1 MKLGSSVDYNH
12 AGQQSR
18 SHRRFERRAHGD
30 DDPFDGLGG
39 TLAHAFFP
47 VYGGDVHFD
56 DDEDWT
62 GRTWLWLCAV
72 SKMRY
77 YG

>member
-12 AGQQSR
+12 AGAA
-18 SHRRFERRAHGD
+18 SHGHTGRFERRAHGD

-62 GRTWLWLCAV
+62 GKTWLCAV

>member
-1 MKLGSSVDYNH
+1 MVCALP
-12 AGQQSR
+12 
-18 SHRRFERRAHGD
+18 RFEKRAHGD

-56 DDEDWT
+56 DEEVDCSLAGEE
-62 GRTWLWLCAV
+62 RVEL
-72 SKMRY
+72 
-77 YG
+77 

>member
-1 MKLGSSVDYNH
+1 MYCTIDLTVYFYRGYHNDGY
-12 AGQQSR
+12 
-18 SHRRFERRAHGD
+18 
-30 DDPFDGLGG
+30 PFDGNGNI
-39 TLAHAFFP
+39 LAHAFFP

-62 GRTWLWLCAV
+62 GRTSLWLCAL

-77 YG
+77 GYLFF